1 QRAVVPVLKAGGA
14 GGEVGRTASV
24 AAAGQRDAGQRR
36 LAAALIRAGTV
47 RRMAVRAGR
56 AAGLAALTKRRAR
69 GVRLADLRSTVTAAS
84 AGGVTPTVVAAECG
98 DQQREADGEREA
110 RQSGHSGP
118 SRMVVPTLCRHLHR
132 RLKSPLSRR
141 RWAVRRPPAAEGRA
155 AVPDRARC

>member
-1 QRAVVPVLKAGGA
+1 RAVPPALGAATTVRQAEALHPLARRARRVADRIGAQRAVVPVLKAGGA

-69 GVRLADLRSTVTAAS
+69 GVRLADLRSTVTAG
-84 AGGVTPTVVAAECG
+84 AGRPLGSGRTSRAGRTRG
-98 DQQREADGEREA
+98 A
-110 RQSGHSGP
+110 RA
-118 SRMVVPTLCRHLHR
+118 
-132 RLKSPLSRR
+132 PL
-141 RWAVRRPPAAEGRA
+141 
-155 AVPDRARC
+155 